1 MSETN
6 DAPITIADD
15 QAAQL
20 STRRSADG
28 ERAVLEAAL
37 RLCKIK
43 HSAADI
49 LWKMESSRTF
59 TDRAYTTRLRWARA
73 ADTLEEV
80 LQYELASGASRVGT
94 REDDIR

>member
-6 DAPITIADD
+6 DAPITSADD

-28 ERAVLEAAL
+28 EAAMRNILDWLDWKRRTAARGMRETDEQGKMFEYGTMIAFEEAVAYVRGLLDIPIAA
-37 RLCKIK
+37 
-43 HSAADI
+43 
-49 LWKMESSRTF
+49 
-59 TDRAYTTRLRWARA
+59 
-73 ADTLEEV
+73 
-80 LQYELASGASRVGT
+80 GASRVGT